1 MRKYLLYI
9 PLLALVFSACDL
21 KEDFEV
27 EKSKVVEAAGQWFVM
42 YNHETYGEDPFGAGF
57 TALKTFNTSANLDNE
72 IWLTDEGNFW
82 EDGYKVKIPVNIEN
96 MTFGSEDT
104 LVNAVDGYE
113 ISMIIKNGKI
123 IKNASVQPSGA
134 VTDSIYFEV
143 WFEDLEESTGIAN
156 DKLLVSGFRRT
167 GFLEDEH

>member
-1 MRKYLLYI
+1 MRNLI
-9 PLLALVFSACDL
+9 IIALFAMVVSSCDL
-21 KEDFEV
+21 KEDYEV

-42 YNHETYGEDPFGAGF
+42 YNHETFGEDPFGAGF
-57 TALKTFNTSANLDNE
+57 TALKTFNTSADDGTE

-82 EDGYKVKIPVNIEN
+82 DYKVKIPIDLGSL
-96 MTFGSEDT
+96 TFGSEDT
-104 LVNAVDGYE
+104 VISAVADYD
-113 ISMIIKNGKI
+113 IKVIVRNGKI

-134 VTDSIYFEV
+134 TTDSIYFEI
-143 WFEDLEESTGIAN
+143 WFEDLQDATEIPN

>member
-9 PLLALVFSACDL
+9 PLLALIFSACDI
-21 KEDFEV
+21 KDDFEV
-27 EKSKVVEAAGQWFVM
+27 DKSKVVEAAGQWFVM
-42 YNHETYGEDPFGAGF
+42 YNHETYGEDPFGVGF
-57 TALKTFNTSANLDNE
+57 TALKTFNTSANTDNE

-82 EDGYKVKIPVNIEN
+82 DYKVKIPVNLEN
-96 MTFGSEDT
+96 MTFGSET
-104 LVNAVDGYE
+104 ELTNAVDGYD
-113 ISMIIKNGKI
+113 IKVIIKNGKI
-123 IKNASVQPSGA
+123 IKNASTQPSGA

-143 WFEDLEESTGIAN
+143 WFEDLEDQTGIAN

>member
-1 MRKYLLYI
+1 MRKYLIYI
-9 PLLALVFSACDL
+9 PLLALIFSACDL

-27 EKSKVVEAAGQWFVM
+27 DKSKVVEAAGQWFVM
-42 YNHETYGEDPFGAGF
+42 YNHETFGEDPFGAGI
-57 TALKTFNTSANLDNE
+57 TALKTFNTSANTDNE

-82 EDGYKVKIPVNIEN
+82 DYKVKIPVNLEN
-96 MTFGSEDT
+96 MTFGSTNEVT
-104 LVNAVDGYE
+104 SAVDGYD
-113 ISMIIKNGKI
+113 IKVKIMNGKI
-123 IKNASVQPSGA
+123 IKNASTQPSGA

-143 WFEDLEESTGIAN
+143 WFEDLEDATGIAN